1 MLSKEKTML
10 SKEKCLQAI
19 NVWKETR
26 TDFTEIRKIIDPTA
40 VFNFTQ
46 KDCDWIKEHNNN
58 SNFHI
63 YAGVHHD
70 KFILIVVPLD
80 KNGKEIDFDS
90 YPITKLTDLKHDIT
104 LIETDVVTTVSKTTL
119 SKNLEITKY
128 WKEVDLP
135 VYNEPTITERAS
147 VKDIEKWKNEC
158 LDWFYYECNK
168 ARGKNIFRA
177 FTVPFADL
185 AREDEKKGDVIGL
198 FGFKYSSI
206 YQMQIPIL
214 IFVTKTA
221 DDVHTAEIMRAKNN
235 EVASSNK
242 TASSTNTDDWSQPC
256 PPLCKDNADY
266 TLLI

>member
-1 MLSKEKTML
+1 ML
-10 SKEKCLQAI
+10 SKEKCTQAI
-19 NVWKETR
+19 NVWEKTR

-46 KDCDWIKEHNNN
+46 KDCDWIKENNNN
-58 SNFHI
+58 SNFHT
-63 YAGVHHD
+63 YAGVHQN

-80 KNGKEIDFDS
+80 EKGTEIDLDS
-90 YPITKLTDLKHDIT
+90 YPTTKLTDLKHDIT

-128 WKEVDLP
+128 LKEVDLP

-158 LDWFYYECNK
+158 LDWFYYECK
-168 ARGKNIFRA
+168 RAKGQNIFRA

-206 YQMQIPIL
+206 YQTQIPIL
-214 IFVTKTA
+214 IFVTKTT
-221 DDVHTAEIMRAKNN
+221 DVHTAEIMRSKNN
-235 EVASSNK
+235 ETASADER
-242 TASSTNTDDWSQPC
+242 ASSTNTDDYSHPC
-256 PPLCKDNADY
+256 PPMCKDKKDF
-266 TLLI
+266 TLLNN

>member
-1 MLSKEKTML
+1 ML
-10 SKEKCLQAI
+10 SKEKCTQAI
-19 NVWKETR
+19 NVWEKTR

-46 KDCDWIKEHNNN
+46 KDCDWIKENNNN
-58 SNFHI
+58 SNFHT
-63 YAGVHHD
+63 YAGVHQN

-80 KNGKEIDFDS
+80 EKGTEIDLDS
-90 YPITKLTDLKHDIT
+90 YPTTKLTDLKHDIT

-119 SKNLEITKY
+119 SKNLEITKH

-158 LDWFYYECNK
+158 LDWFYYECNHNQ
-168 ARGKNIFRA
+168 GENIFRV

-206 YQMQIPIL
+206 YQTQIPIL
-214 IFVTKTA
+214 IFVTKTT
-221 DDVHTAEIMRAKNN
+221 DVHTAEIMRSKNN
-235 EVASSNK
+235 ETASADER
-242 TASSTNTDDWSQPC
+242 ASSTNTDDYSHPC
-256 PPLCKDNADY
+256 PPMCKDKKDF
-266 TLLI
+266 TLLNN